1 MSDLNGSSES
11 SNGVGATSW
20 WQRVTLNQVAMGTA
34 IVALVVLG
42 LALVVAL
49 RYVFLLLFLGIVVAT
64 ALAPVV
70 ERLRRLGLAQGTAA
84 LIAFGLLLLVLAG
97 ILAALVPFFV
107 AQVVQ
112 AAQDLPAFYAGF
124 RNTVVSSDSRFLRGL
139 GAQLPADPFSGI
151 TGEDGVALGAQ
162 VAALIPSVGWTLL
175 FSALVLLLSYY
186 WLTYRA
192 LALQSV
198 ALLIPINRRAAALD
212 LWNEVELKIGAFV
225 RGLAI
230 LGFVIGL
237 LSAIGYVA
245 IGLPFGLTIA
255 IIAGLLEAIP
265 YVGPLITLVLAGVV
279 GLTVSQSMALL
290 AVGIALAIQLLEN
303 TIVVPRVMD
312 KAVGVSPVVTLL
324 ALAVFGDLF
333 GLLGVLL
340 AVPLAAVFQ
349 VLLDRVVL
357 SPTAPEQL
365 DIGGRDK
372 LALLR
377 YQTQDLANDLR
388 QQVRGK
394 TEEIDGDIDAT
405 EEELESLLSDLDGL
419 LASAQEQ
426 RP

>member
-1 MSDLNGSSES
+1 MSDLNGSGVS
-11 SNGVGATSW
+11 SNGVAATSW
-20 WQRVTLNQVAMGTA
+20 WQRVTLKQVAMGTA

-42 LALVVAL
+42 LVLVVVL
-49 RYVFLLLFLGIVVAT
+49 RYVFLMLFLGIVVAT
-64 ALAPVV
+64 ALGPVV
-70 ERLRRLGLAQGTAA
+70 ERLRRFGLAQSTAA
-84 LIAFGLLLLVLAG
+84 LIAFGLLLLVVAG
-97 ILAALVPFFV
+97 IIAALVPFFI

-112 AAQDLPAFYAGF
+112 AAQDLPSFYAGF
-124 RNTVVSSDSRFLRGL
+124 RTTVASSNSRFLRGL

-162 VAALIPSVGWTLL
+162 IAALIPSVGWTLL

-198 ALLIPINRRAAALD
+198 ALLIPINRRAAALE
-212 LWNEVELKIGAFV
+212 LWNEIELKIGAFV
-225 RGLAI
+225 RGLAV
-230 LGFVIGL
+230 LGFLIGL

-255 IIAGLLEAIP
+255 IIAGLLEAVP
-265 YVGPLITLVLAGVV
+265 YIGPLITLVLAGVV

-290 AVGIALAIQLLEN
+290 AVGIALVIQLLEN

-312 KAVGVSPVVTLL
+312 RAVGVSPVVTLL

-333 GLLGVLL
+333 GLLGALL

-357 SPTAPEQL
+357 SPTAPDQL

-394 TEEIDGDIDAT
+394 TEEIDAEVDAT

-426 RP
+426 RA